1 MIESN
6 SYESN
11 DKKCII
17 FDLDGT
23 LVDHFVAITKS
34 IHHVQNILE
43 LPTSTKSEVKTA
55 VGGGI
60 ELTLE
65 RLIGKKRVTLA
76 LPLFKEHLEKNLF
89 DGLFALPGANWL
101 LKNLY
106 LNGKKIAVLTNKYG
120 PHSRAILDHLE
131 LSKYITANF
140 GTGDTPY
147 RKPHPK
153 FTEHLLST
161 IRAYP
166 QNSLF
171 VGDSPF
177 DYASA
182 NALSIPCHMVT
193 TGSHTAKQLK
203 SETRASGYYKDLYEL
218 GNHCFN
224 LQLPKLTQSN

>member
-1 MIESN
+1 MSESR

-11 DKKCII
+11 DMRCII

-23 LVDHFVAITKS
+23 LVDHFSAITKS
-34 IHHVQNILE
+34 IQHVQNILK
-43 LPTSTKSEVKTA
+43 LPNSTRSEVITA

-65 RLIGKKRVTLA
+65 RLIGKKRLTVA
-76 LPLFKEHLEKNLF
+76 LPLFKEHIEKNLL

-101 LKNLY
+101 LENLY
-106 LNGKKIAVLTNKYG
+106 ASGKKIAVLTNKYG
-120 PHSRAILDHLE
+120 PHSRAILDYLK
-131 LSKYITANF
+131 LSKYITANL
-140 GTGDTPY
+140 GAGDTPY
-147 RKPHPK
+147 RKPNPK

-161 IRAYP
+161 IRASP

-171 VGDSPF
+171 VGDAPC

-193 TGSHTAKQLK
+193 TGSHTAEQLK
-203 SETRASGYYKDLYEL
+203 SETRASGYYKDLYVL

-224 LQLPKLTQSN
+224 LQLPELIQTN

>member
-1 MIESN
+1 MIEGLN
-6 SYESN
+6 YEPN
-11 DKKCII
+11 DIRCII

-34 IHHVQNILE
+34 IHHVQNILN
-43 LPTSTKSEVKTA
+43 LPISTKREVITA

-76 LPLFKEHLEKNLF
+76 LPLFEEHIEKNLL

-101 LKNLY
+101 LENLY
-106 LNGKKIAVLTNKYG
+106 ASGKKIAVLTNKYG
-120 PHSRAILDHLE
+120 THSRAILDHLE

-147 RKPHPK
+147 SKPHPK
-153 FTEHLLST
+153 FTKYLLST
-161 IRAYP
+161 IRASP

-203 SETRASGYYKDLYEL
+203 LETRASGYHKDLYEL

-224 LQLPKLTQSN
+224 IQSPDLTQSN